1 MTDHPDG
8 VMANNADEQR
18 TLRQSPWD
26 VAQATQESVWSAKLR
41 QCDDDAEADRY
52 FVSAVRKTV
61 ELRQSDE
68 LWLASD
74 VRAIVAAYERTWG
87 E

>member
-26 VAQATQESVWSAKLR
+26 VAQATQESVWSARLR
-41 QCDDDAEADRY
+41 ECGDRFIAMHY
-52 FVSAVRKTV
+52 AFRAVRQMTS
-61 ELRQSDE
+61 ERADDL

>member
-8 VMANNADEQR
+8 LMADHAEEQR

-26 VAQATQESVWSAKLR
+26 VASSLQESVWSARLR
-41 QCDDDAEADRY
+41 RCGDPAAARRY
-52 FVSAVRKTV
+52 VVSALRDAVRG
-61 ELRQSDE
+61 RADDS